1 MQHIDCM
8 FQLRNEMLHIMNT
21 TTNIAAIDDI
31 QQVAYL
37 LRLITVSSHRRTSS
51 TSTLISHSLNVPVV
65 GSTYTCIKPA
75 HLIYDV
81 QRCLIIQLFVRACV
95 YICVT

>member
-37 LRLITVSSHRRTSS
+37 LRLITVRSDLSRGVGVD
-51 TSTLISHSLNVPVV
+51 LSLHVPEF
-65 GSTYTCIKPA
+65 I
-75 HLIYDV
+75 
-81 QRCLIIQLFVRACV
+81 
-95 YICVT
+95 